1 MRLFTTTPDKWK
13 KLNVFAKENRQ
24 EQTYVEKIFWYMFRN
39 NRLGYKFRRQQILV
53 DYIVDFFCLELK
65 LIVEID
71 GDYHLIK
78 VDYDETRTLFFE
90 ELGYKVIRFTN
101 EEVIGNGNLV
111 YTKLLQFISFTFEL

>member
-1 MRLFTTTPDKWK
+1 M
-13 KLNVFAKENRQ
+13 FAKENRQ
-24 EQTYVEKIFWYMFRN
+24 GQTYAEKIFWNMVRN

-71 GDYHLIK
+71 GDYHLNK

-101 EEVIGNGNLV
+101 EEIIGNGNLV
-111 YTKLLQFISFTFEL
+111 YTKLLQIISEIK

>member
-1 MRLFTTTPDKWK
+1 M
-13 KLNVFAKENRQ
+13 V
-24 EQTYVEKIFWYMFRN
+24 RN

-71 GDYHLIK
+71 GDYHLNK

-101 EEVIGNGNLV
+101 EEIIGNGNLV
-111 YTKLLQFISFTFEL
+111 YTKLLQIISEIK